1 MSFFFLRSVANV
13 ATTWGVMGRVK
24 WPIDGGATILD
35 FKTHVWVYVRVLVA
49 VSSWSQILNKLCV
62 VYILWAS
69 GGRLRCRSTRARQIM
84 ECTLTV
90 TALDA
95 LGLYANIII
104 FVVFVIVLFVS
115 IVVNG
120 TVASLGMM
128 DRTFDLLDRGSFFSF
143 FLRLLQKDRIDALHF
158 NILVRLGN
166 NALWI

>member
-1 MSFFFLRSVANV
+1 
-13 ATTWGVMGRVK
+13 
-24 WPIDGGATILD
+24 
-35 FKTHVWVYVRVLVA
+35 
-49 VSSWSQILNKLCV
+49 
-62 VYILWAS
+62 
-69 GGRLRCRSTRARQIM
+69 M

-143 FLRLLQKDRIDALHF
+143 FLRLLQKNRIDALHF
-158 NILVRLGN
+158 NILVRLGK
-166 NALWI
+166 NALGI